1 MPRDRD
7 VGIMAH
13 VYYSFSREE
22 EESSWFN
29 IDPVSGE
36 VSLAEDLPDT
46 HLNQPTTL
54 VVRATQVDNP
64 DRYALTTM
72 TLSRRGYYS
81 TQLQFI
87 QRDYVATVLES
98 LPVHSLIA
106 PTLINKNTKENI
118 KFELCGDG
126 DGVFRVTP
134 TGQIMLQHPLD
145 FETQQEYSLHVYV
158 SDGVFNDTASLK
170 VQVLNVNDWD
180 PRFKFPQ
187 YEFYVGT
194 DTVRPGDAVGNVEV
208 ADGDHGDHI
217 TLTVMGQDAQMFA
230 ISNDGELR
238 IRDLSTL
245 NSTEAHIVVR
255 AKDSGIP
262 PRTASSPITIH
273 FPLGLVRSSPLA
285 VSSSFLLVVIFGSLL
300 ALFILVIICLA
311 VYIHKNKKCG
321 DDNDAAL
328 PTKMSHI
335 VSNNI
340 PHTKL
345 DPLSP
350 LNHQMQGNIRRHH
363 LTQHSDPTD
372 PNDLTHAPPP
382 LAGIESPTP
391 PDNNNTHAHTNNND
405 YNNGTVRTS
414 TISVRSAALRNPL
427 ANGSLL
433 PTTTTTTTT
442 TASTTTTT
450 PCNSAHHLSGY
461 IVGGVGGDGV
471 SLNGTVRSLSCS
483 TASLTATPEPVVHT
497 PRSYQGSGTLRP
509 QSGLSENDHCFSPAM
524 GAMSKSGSPGGSARA
539 VGGLP
544 TRNRVGPV
552 PPTPPVPSNTPYPE
566 PPSSPVGSLSG
577 SLWPQGSIPKRVKK
591 LSWEDELSNKQKGQV
606 VATSQPGRVVATS
619 QPGQVVATSQPGQV
633 VATSQPGQVVATSQP
648 GRVVATSQPGQVVA
662 TSQPGQVVATSQPG
676 QVVATSQPGQV
687 VATSQPGRV
696 VATSQPGQVVATS
709 QPGQVVA
716 TSQPGRVVATSQPG
730 QVVAT
735 SQPGQVVATSQPGQ
749 VVATSQ
755 PGQVVATSQPG
766 QVVAT
771 SQPGQVVA
779 TSQPGQVVATSQPG
793 QVVAT
798 SQPGQ
803 VVATSQPGQ
812 VVATSQPGQVVA
824 TSQPGQVVATSQP
837 GQVVATSQ
845 PGQVVA
851 TSQPGRTELDPE
863 VSVTPM
869 PHSTSDTPNLTVYF

>member
-1 MPRDRD
+1 MFAFESALRGSLVLKKPLDFETFPEFNITIIAEDQAAVPQRTSALLTVKVQDADDQNPAFLRDHYMAVLPLPPVKGALVEVQPDQVHAEDRD
-7 VGIMAH
+7 VGIMAP

-22 EESSWFN
+22 EEAAWFN
-29 IDPVSGE
+29 IDPESGE

-118 KFELCGDG
+118 KFQLERDG
-126 DGVFRVTP
+126 DGVFRITP
-134 TGQIMLQHPLD
+134 SGQIMLQHQLD
-145 FETQQEYSLHVYV
+145 FETQQEYNLNVYV

-187 YEFYVGT
+187 YEFYVGS
-194 DTVRPGDAVGNVEV
+194 DTVRPGDAVGNVDV
-208 ADGDHGDHI
+208 ADGDRGDHI

-262 PRTASSPITIH
+262 PRTASSPVTIH
-273 FPLGLVRSSPLA
+273 FPVGLVRSSPLA

-335 VSNNI
+335 VTNNI

-350 LNHQMQGNIRRHH
+350 LNHQMQGNVRHM
-363 LTQHSDPTD
+363 TQLGEPDPT
-372 PNDLTHAPPP
+372 NV
-382 LAGIESPTP
+382 LAGIESPTAE
-391 PDNNNTHAHTNNND
+391 NNNTHAHTNNND
-405 YNNGTVRTS
+405 YNNGSVRTS
-414 TISVRSAALRNPL
+414 TISVRSAALTGDNGRYLRNPL
-427 ANGSLL
+427 ANGSL

-442 TASTTTTT
+442 T
-450 PCNSAHHLSGY
+450 PCNSPHHHIGF
-461 IVGGVGGDGV
+461 IGGIGDGV
-471 SLNGTVRSLSCS
+471 SLNGTVRSSSS
-483 TASLTATPEPVVHT
+483 TASLAATPEPVLHT
-497 PRSYQGSGTLRP
+497 ARSYQGSSGGGSTLRP

-524 GAMSKSGSPGGSARA
+524 GAMSKSSSPGGSARA

-544 TRNRVGPV
+544 TRNKVGPV
-552 PPTPPVPSNTPYPE
+552 PPTPPVPANTPYPE
-566 PPSSPVGSLSG
+566 APSSPGGSLSG
-577 SLWPQGSIPKRVKK
+577 SLGPSSKVLWPQGSIPKRVKK
-591 LSWEDELSNKQKGQV
+591 LSWEDELSNK
-606 VATSQPGRVVATS
+606 
-619 QPGQVVATSQPGQV
+619 
-633 VATSQPGQVVATSQP
+633 
-648 GRVVATSQPGQVVA
+648 
-662 TSQPGQVVATSQPG
+662 
-676 QVVATSQPGQV
+676 
-687 VATSQPGRV
+687 
-696 VATSQPGQVVATS
+696 
-709 QPGQVVA
+709 
-716 TSQPGRVVATSQPG
+716 
-730 QVVAT
+730 
-735 SQPGQVVATSQPGQ
+735 
-749 VVATSQ
+749 
-755 PGQVVATSQPG
+755 
-766 QVVAT
+766 
-771 SQPGQVVA
+771 
-779 TSQPGQVVATSQPG
+779 
-793 QVVAT
+793 
-798 SQPGQ
+798 
-803 VVATSQPGQ
+803 
-812 VVATSQPGQVVA
+812 
-824 TSQPGQVVATSQP
+824 
-837 GQVVATSQ
+837 
-845 PGQVVA
+845 
-851 TSQPGRTELDPE
+851 TELDPE

-869 PHSTSDTPNLTVYF
+869 PHSASDTPNLTVYF